1 MSDDHISLVQC
12 AQGGDSAGVNAA
24 LENGVAVDT
33 TERGRTALHQA
44 ALGGHLDVTKVLLN
58 WKADMGKK
66 SKMDEDNG
74 GTALH
79 LAAEEGHT
87 DVMKLLLDAGA
98 NVEALDIKGRRATH
112 RAAARGQKE
121 SLELLK
127 AYGADLNARDNG
139 KATAVHH
146 AAYSGDLTLVKW
158 LVENGVYV
166 VLKDKNGRLPKDVA
180 KRYGH
185 HEIHRYLKECNS
197 KRGAFGT
204 TKARK
209 SMRDFSSLQRPGRI
223 EHPSMPES
231 LVIDAPKRIS
241 ASSEPEEIGKHRD
254 LTDAGS
260 SQADLPAV
268 DGTSLVSS
276 TRKHSGEDT
285 RHSEGSLT
293 PPDSPPTHLED
304 SRVAPEPRRRTWSLR
319 SSRGRSSLKGHLD
332 ELQEMK
338 DRQEE
343 ELEWKNK
350 EISQLKNGLGRLE
363 NEKMLLEEQMREMRL
378 HVDHQQQK
386 LVETASLH
394 QKIEHLSLQNEEYQD
409 KLRNTESSQADLL
422 ERDAANKHA
431 VDALKREVERL
442 TLQLRTS
449 KENLLQTQEA
459 LSAAEIAAVSASR
472 SDSLNKEVEHLTYM
486 LNETGQRALSTQEK
500 LEQKIAAL
508 KDQDEH
514 NRQTIANLTKKVE
527 ELQDLNDVKKS
538 TIAVLS
544 EKLVEAETKA
554 RSDQVKLRVA
564 EDRASTNQKHEGRL
578 QQLEEQDAANK
589 ATIAS
594 LSTKLQQATQTNNDR
609 DHKTL
614 AVHKQQQNRIEE
626 LTEKDEANQKT
637 ISALT
642 RNLNQLSLKLK
653 ENQENLVWYQGELQQ
668 KEREVSEREATTQE
682 IIAKL
687 RQEME
692 QLSQK
697 LQESEQLKAPLSQY
711 ERGGTMVALQKQEA
725 ASKQTIK
732 ALQNRIQHLTNK
744 LTDSEKA
751 SLDVQHE
758 QLEKI
763 ASLKKEVEELKRNNS
778 PANVQD
784 ADVRTMME
792 ENLQKDL
799 VIQALNT
806 KVDEL
811 KEDLKKNF
819 QNFSSWQAQQQ
830 EKDREIEQREAESHH
845 TITSLR
851 QQLDQLSQQLSR
863 GQHQQQQ
870 LKGQEGKPAVNFSSL
885 PEQVN
890 HAAHTNT
897 YQPRS
902 FV

>member
-564 EDRASTNQKHEGRL
+564 EDRASTNQK
-578 QQLEEQDAANK
+578 
-589 ATIAS
+589 
-594 LSTKLQQATQTNNDR
+594 
-609 DHKTL
+609 
-614 AVHKQQQNRIEE
+614 QQQNRIEE

>member
-544 EKLVEAETKA
+544 EKLVEAETRA

-564 EDRASTNQKHEGRL
+564 EDRASTNQK
-578 QQLEEQDAANK
+578 
-589 ATIAS
+589 
-594 LSTKLQQATQTNNDR
+594 
-609 DHKTL
+609 
-614 AVHKQQQNRIEE
+614 QQQNRIEE
-626 LTEKDEANQKT
+626 LTEKDETNQKT

-668 KEREVSEREATTQE
+668 KEREVSEREATSQE